1 MENVA
6 IPGNFVFRERW
17 PLVVETPGCLQDCLL
32 PVQCTVMCVAAQGK
46 AHELRTVG
54 KNYVL
59 RMIERLIQV
68 ALFSYFA
75 YVLRPRISGKLR
87 YANMRVLNKKGI

>member
-17 PLVVETPGCLQDCLL
+17 PLVVVTPGCLQDCLL

-75 YVLRPRISGKLR
+75 RAEPMYSVPVFLGSYGTQTC
-87 YANMRVLNKKGI
+87 VF